1 MHDFFLRMRYGTDRD
16 IDVAKTY
23 CSFESIAKALAIN
36 YTTARDV
43 ALVVA
48 MNEDTKKAL
57 ANVNL

>member
-1 MHDFFLRMRYGTDRD
+1 MRYGTDRD

-57 ANVNL
+57 GNVHL